1 MGRRLSVADISD
13 RRDRYGGNKPEQN
26 IWISGDVENL
36 RPMMFISKY
45 IKDCSTQLSVVLLGF
60 HMGVTNGIQPSL
72 KKFCSFFRRARQKL
86 SAHQTGTA
94 SSVLDQVC
102 YHWLGFPHRGIL
114 GSKKQE
120 THIEE
125 CDLLLHPVKAKL
137 HGHYTNVCW

>member
-1 MGRRLSVADISD
+1 
-13 RRDRYGGNKPEQN
+13 
-26 IWISGDVENL
+26 
-36 RPMMFISKY
+36 
-45 IKDCSTQLSVVLLGF
+45 
-60 HMGVTNGIQPSL
+60 MGVTNGIQPSL
-72 KKFCSFFRRARQKL
+72 KKFRSFFRRARQKL

-125 CDLLLHPVKAKL
+125 CDLLLPSVKAEVQ
-137 HGHYTNVCW
+137 GPDTQMSVGEDSQVSI